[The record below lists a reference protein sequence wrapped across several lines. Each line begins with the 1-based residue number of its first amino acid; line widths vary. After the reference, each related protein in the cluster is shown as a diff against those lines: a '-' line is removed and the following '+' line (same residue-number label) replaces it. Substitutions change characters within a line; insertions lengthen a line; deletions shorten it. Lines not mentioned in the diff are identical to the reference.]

1 MKHFICTFLTILSV
15 SIAANAQEIKGNV
28 TDQAGLPLPEVN
40 ILAASGKNTSTDF
53 DGNFTIDAAVGEQL
67 TFTMIG
73 YETRVVNATVN
84 MKVNLKEAINKLNEV
99 IVVGYGTKKLG
110 AITGSVSLIKSEEI
124 LKTPA
129 QSAIQSIQG
138 KAAGIN
144 IVTNDEPGGNPSVRI
159 RGLGTVL
166 GARDPLYIIDGVELS
181 AINTINPINGLS
193 PNDIESM
200 SILKDASSLAI
211 YGQKGANG
219 VVIITTKKGR
229 KGGVKV
235 SYDAYYGQ
243 KSILKKV
250 DMADSYRFAYYNNTA
265 LGSSSYYSYNQ
276 PYNTD
281 WLEEITDTGEVTS
294 NSVSLSGAN
303 DNANYYFG
311 VSHYTEKGILKGTD
325 YKRTNLLN
333 KNEFNIAEGR
343 LKVRNFFNLA
353 LAHKTPK
360 PLSAFTNAYKQ
371 SPLVPVQYPN
381 GRWGVPMINKAN
393 GLNDLSGTEYDKYN
407 NVGNPVAQLEYDNQR
422 SKYVTI
428 TASVAAELKL
438 ARDLTF
444 TSNLGA
450 MGEWV
455 KEFSFTPLRD
465 IWLSQNIFAGNP
477 DDITEPPH
485 ITTAADY
492 NRTFGNKTVLN
503 NKLEQKRGELY
514 NWNWDN
520 YLSYKRDFGD
530 HSVTATVGM
539 SRTTVD
545 NYEFM
550 SAIRYNVPEQ
560 KNYWYLD
567 FSSNNE
573 PMLAQPDNL
582 KNYHNTP
589 LVSLAYFGRVE
600 YDYKDK
606 YLLTAIVR
614 REGLSPFATGRK
626 WDTFPSVSVGWVV
639 TNENFM
645 KDISFLNNLKL
656 RGGYGEVGNGN
667 GVSFNYLAFTL
678 NKNYSYGE
686 EPLIDTGAFVA
697 NAIDPNLTWETM
709 KEIDLGID
717 FGFLQNKLTGTF
729 DYYDRKSDDIILKL
743 SLPRVLSEEETYLNS
758 GQVTNKGIE
767 ATLRWQD
774 NINDNLSYWVGGNF
788 SSNKNNVSR
797 IDSRYFK
804 NFTEAGSLNNGQT
817 VKRVFLDAPL
827 GSFYVFEHIGY
838 NADGSFKYNDM
849 IDGKAGLTDNDR
861 INAGTY
867 VPKYTY
873 GINVGVN
880 YKNIDFSVDCY
891 GVGGNKVYN
900 GKKAQRFGGENVESE
915 ILDDFWTVNNTNA
928 ENPKPFNNTPL
939 PSTYYI
945 EDGDYL
951 RINNI
956 TLGYTLPKMWEKLD
970 KVRLYVTAVN
980 PFIFTNYSGYS
991 PEIVGGDG
999 ADPLRGAGIEL
1010 DAYPTNRTFLV
1021 GANVNF

>member
-1 MKHFICTFLTILSV
+1 MKHIICTFLTVLLV
-15 SIAANAQEIKGNV
+15 SFAGYSQEIKGNV
-28 TDQAGLPLPEVN
+28 SDGTGLPLPGAN
-40 ILAASGKNTSTDF
+40 IVSASGKNAVTDF
-53 DGNFTIDAAVGEQL
+53 DGNFSIPATAGELL
-67 TFTMIG
+67 TFSMVG
-73 YETRVVNATVN
+73 YDTKSAAASMGMLVSLAESV
-84 MKVNLKEAINKLNEV
+84 NKLNEV
-99 IVVGYGTKKLG
+99 VVVGYGTKKLG
-110 AITGSVSLIKSEEI
+110 AVTGSVSLIKSDDI
-124 LKTPA
+124 LRTPA
-129 QSAIQSIQG
+129 QSAVQSIQG

-144 IVTNDEPGGNPSVRI
+144 IVTNDEPGANPSVRI

-181 AINTINPINGLS
+181 AINTVNPVNGLS

-219 VVIITTKKGR
+219 VVIITTKRGKKGS
-229 KGGVKV
+229 VKV

-265 LGSSSYYSYNQ
+265 LGSSNYFNYNQ
-276 PYNTD
+276 PANTN
-281 WLEEITDTGEVTS
+281 WLDEITDTGEVTS
-294 NSVSLSGAN
+294 NAVSLSGAN
-303 DNANYYFG
+303 DNASYYFG
-311 VSHYTEKGILKGTD
+311 ATHYTEKGILIGTD
-325 YKRTNLLN
+325 YKRTNILN
-333 KNEFNIAEGR
+333 KNEFNIADGR
-343 LKVRNFFNLA
+343 LKVRNFLNLA

-371 SPLVPVQYPN
+371 SPIVPVQYPN
-381 GRWGVPMINKAN
+381 GRWGLPLINRGN
-393 GLNDLSGTEYDKYN
+393 GINDLSGTEYDKYN
-407 NVGNPVAQLEYDNQR
+407 NVGNPVAQLQNDHQR

-438 ARDLTF
+438 YKDLTL
-444 TSNLGA
+444 TSNFGA

-465 IWLSQNIFAGNP
+465 IWMTQNIFAGLDN
-477 DDITEPPH
+477 H
-485 ITTAADY
+485 ITTYADY
-492 NRTFGNKTVLN
+492 NATFGDKTVLN
-503 NKLEQKRGELY
+503 NKLEQKRGELF

-520 YLSYKRDFGD
+520 YLTYKHEFGD
-530 HSVTATVGM
+530 HDISIVAGM
-539 SRTTVD
+539 SRSTVD

-560 KNYWYLD
+560 ENYWYLD
-567 FSSNNE
+567 LSSNNE
-573 PMLAQPDNL
+573 PLQAQPDNL

-589 LVSLAYFGRVE
+589 LVSLAYFGRLE

-614 REGLSPFATGRK
+614 REGLSPFGTGRK
-626 WDTFPSVSVGWVV
+626 WDVFPSVSLGWVIS
-639 TNENFM
+639 NESFM
-645 KDISFLNNLKL
+645 KNINYLSHLKL

-678 NKNYSYGE
+678 NKNYSFGAN
-686 EPLIDTGAFVA
+686 PLINTGAFVA

-709 KEIDLGID
+709 KELDLGID
-717 FGFLQNKLTGTF
+717 FAFLDNKLTGTF
-729 DYYDRKSDDIILKL
+729 DYYNRKSDDIILKL
-743 SLPRVLSEEETYLNS
+743 RPPRVLSEEETYLNS
-758 GQVTNKGIE
+758 GEVTNKGTEI
-767 ATLRWQD
+767 TVRWQD
-774 NINDNLSYWVGGNF
+774 QINEKLSYWVGGNF
-788 SSNKNNVSR
+788 SNNKNEVSR
-797 IDSRYFK
+797 IDSRYFQ
-804 NFTEAGSLNNGQT
+804 NFTESGDLGNGQT

-849 IDGKAGLTDNDR
+849 IDGVAGLTDKDR
-861 INAGTY
+861 INAGSY
-867 VPKYTY
+867 IPKYTY
-873 GINVGVN
+873 GINFGLN
-880 YKNIDFSVDCY
+880 YRNIDFSVDCY
-891 GVGGNKVYN
+891 GVGGNKIYN
-900 GKKAQRFGGENVESE
+900 GKKAQRFGGENVEAE
-915 ILDDFWTVNNTNA
+915 ILDDFWTSSNTTA
-928 ENPKPFNNTPL
+928 ANPKPFNSTPL

-945 EDGDYL
+945 ENGDYL

-956 TLGYTLPKMWEKLD
+956 TLGYTLPKMLDRLD
-970 KVRLYVTAVN
+970 KVRIYVTAVN

-991 PEIVGGDG
+991 PEIVGNDN

-1021 GANVNF
+1021 GVNVNF